1 MLTHR
6 FSLPMASRFEREMN
20 HLLNSFLDGTPF
32 MTSTPRVFPP
42 VNVWED
48 AENVFAEAELPGLAM
63 SDLEVLVVGNELT
76 IKGRRG
82 SQGEAN
88 VSYHRRERGTGEF
101 ARVLTLPTA
110 VNQEEVVAALKD
122 GVLTITLPKAEAA
135 KPRKIQIKAS

>member
-6 FSLPMASRFEREMN
+6 FNLPTAGRFEREMN
-20 HLLNSFLDGTPF
+20 HLLHTFFDGTPF
-32 MTSTPRVFPP
+32 SASALGVFPA

-48 AENVFAEAELPGLAM
+48 TDRVFAEAELPGLAL
-63 SDLEVLVVGNELT
+63 SDLEIFVVGNELT

-82 SQGEAN
+82 AQDDRK

-110 VNQEEVVAALKD
+110 VNPEKVEAAFKD
-122 GVLTITLPKAEAA
+122 GVLTITLPKAEEA
-135 KPRKIQIKAS
+135 KPRKIQIKAG